1 MGIDGASV
9 SRVWHRVSRD
19 LGGYRRVKD
28 MPASVTLQ
36 LIAYL
41 QEGSAPKVVGFI
53 TTGYPDM
60 TTRTLSRLNRL
71 RPLSL
76 AIAAT
81 CACSGPVLAQSLGPV
96 VADGHPLDVISGSY
110 ASADDGAA
118 GYVFHALNGGSI
130 GSGGPV
136 SLTAS
141 GANTA
146 AARAESAGTLIF
158 AAGDIT
164 TSGASAVG
172 LSVATGGRIELQAD
186 AGGQGTRVA
195 TSGRGST
202 AAQVDSGTLVMGNA
216 TLETTGSGSHGV
228 LATGTAQVEMVGG
241 HIQTSGDR
249 SHAVMADNGV
259 VTLRDARIQTGA
271 SYSDG
276 LYALNGGRIE
286 GDNVQV
292 STAADGSAG
301 ARVAGGATL
310 SLINSDLHVAGE
322 YAMGVELSGGT
333 LRIENSAL
341 RSDHERGDGVYL
353 RANSRA
359 DIIGTTITAGG
370 YGININGDGSDVR
383 LSDVEITANRRNG
396 IWMPRASALTMLR
409 GSITTSGDGGVGIDN
424 RQGVAT
430 LDGVTMHTGGASAHG
445 LYASYDAGGTQP
457 LFEAD
462 GVDVTTTGAGSIGAV
477 ARLGGI
483 VHLRDSTLLT
493 TGAKGYGVLSGGP
506 GELTLRDT
514 HVRTQGL
521 EAYAGVVNA
530 NGRLDI
536 DGGSLISERHAALWV
551 RTAREVAARNGAQLI
566 GGNGTLMDVDA
577 AFSSPFE
584 LHLDQDVYAQGDI
597 AITPEDIAAG
607 VPVLADI
614 RVRLNGRSHWV
625 GATTAVNQ
633 VALSDNSRWTLTGD
647 ASVGQLNLQDS
658 TLALSA
664 AGSTSFNRLTV
675 SGDVEANNALLIFN
689 GALGDDTSLIDFLHV
704 RGDTRGS
711 AGIQVNNVH
720 GLGAQTSNGI
730 QLIQVDGRSDAAYT
744 LNGRAVAGSYDYF
757 LHKGGVT
764 TPGDGG
770 WYLRSALTPTP
781 PDPCDLDPTGPGCVT
796 VPPPDPCDLDP
807 TGPGCVIV
815 PPPEPCDLD
824 PTGPG
829 CVIVPPP
836 EPCEADPTGPG
847 CVIVPPP
854 EPCEADPAG
863 PGCGIV
869 PPPEPCEADPTG
881 PGCGIVPP
889 DPCEA
894 AEGDTACDRPP
905 PPQIVRPEA
914 GAYLANQAAAVSLFQ
929 HRLQDRNG
937 ADGMGEV
944 RGAGWLRVSSSQTR
958 QDVAGQLALT
968 GRATVLM
975 GGLDVLHWGGAS
987 QGSAGVLLAAGQAST
1002 DVRSRLSGYA
1012 ATGTVKGGA
1021 LGIYATWLQRPGE
1034 GTGAYADGWVQHG
1047 RYRNTVQGIGLAKER
1062 QDAQTQAASV
1072 ETGYAWAM
1080 RMRSGTQLMV
1090 QPQLQLTYT
1099 DYRADRIT
1107 EHNGT
1112 QVAVGAAGGLSSRL
1126 GVRLSGDVR
1135 TEERRVQPFVAAHWL
1150 HEGGGNR
1157 IWMDDALIEG
1167 AVPKNRYEVR
1177 GGAMLQLG
1185 TRWSAWGDLGLQ
1197 RGDAGYRSVSAQLG
1211 LNARW

>member
-1 MGIDGASV
+1 M
-9 SRVWHRVSRD
+9 
-19 LGGYRRVKD
+19 
-28 MPASVTLQ
+28 
-36 LIAYL
+36 
-41 QEGSAPKVVGFI
+41 
-53 TTGYPDM
+53 
-60 TTRTLSRLNRL
+60 
-71 RPLSL
+71 
-76 AIAAT
+76 
-81 CACSGPVLAQSLGPV
+81 
-96 VADGHPLDVISGSY
+96 
-110 ASADDGAA
+110 
-118 GYVFHALNGGSI
+118 
-130 GSGGPV
+130 
-136 SLTAS
+136 
-141 GANTA
+141 
-146 AARAESAGTLIF
+146 
-158 AAGDIT
+158 
-164 TSGASAVG
+164 
-172 LSVATGGRIELQAD
+172 
-186 AGGQGTRVA
+186 
-195 TSGRGST
+195 
-202 AAQVDSGTLVMGNA
+202 
-216 TLETTGSGSHGV
+216 
-228 LATGTAQVEMVGG
+228 
-241 HIQTSGDR
+241 
-249 SHAVMADNGV
+249 
-259 VTLRDARIQTGA
+259 
-271 SYSDG
+271 
-276 LYALNGGRIE
+276 
-286 GDNVQV
+286 
-292 STAADGSAG
+292 
-301 ARVAGGATL
+301 
-310 SLINSDLHVAGE
+310 
-322 YAMGVELSGGT
+322 
-333 LRIENSAL
+333 
-341 RSDHERGDGVYL
+341 
-353 RANSRA
+353 
-359 DIIGTTITAGG
+359 
-370 YGININGDGSDVR
+370 
-383 LSDVEITANRRNG
+383 
-396 IWMPRASALTMLR
+396 
-409 GSITTSGDGGVGIDN
+409 
-424 RQGVAT
+424 
-430 LDGVTMHTGGASAHG
+430 
-445 LYASYDAGGTQP
+445 
-457 LFEAD
+457 
-462 GVDVTTTGAGSIGAV
+462 
-477 ARLGGI
+477 
-483 VHLRDSTLLT
+483 
-493 TGAKGYGVLSGGP
+493 
-506 GELTLRDT
+506 
-514 HVRTQGL
+514 RTQGL

-781 PDPCDLDPTGPGCVT
+781 SD
-796 VPPPDPCDLDP
+796 
-807 TGPGCVIV
+807 
-815 PPPEPCDLD
+815 PCDLD

-847 CVIVPPP
+847 CV
-854 EPCEADPAG
+854 
-863 PGCGIV
+863 IV

-937 ADGMGEV
+937 ADGMDEV

-1021 LGIYATWLQRPGE
+1021 LGIYATWLQRPAE

-1112 QVAVGAAGGLSSRL
+1112 QVAVGAAGGFPL
-1126 GVRLSGDVR
+1126 DW
-1135 TEERRVQPFVAAHWL
+1135 ACA
-1150 HEGGGNR
+1150 
-1157 IWMDDALIEG
+1157 
-1167 AVPKNRYEVR
+1167 
-1177 GGAMLQLG
+1177 
-1185 TRWSAWGDLGLQ
+1185 
-1197 RGDAGYRSVSAQLG
+1197 
-1211 LNARW
+1211 

>member
-1 MGIDGASV
+1 MI
-9 SRVWHRVSRD
+9 
-19 LGGYRRVKD
+19 
-28 MPASVTLQ
+28 
-36 LIAYL
+36 
-41 QEGSAPKVVGFI
+41 
-53 TTGYPDM
+53 
-60 TTRTLSRLNRL
+60 TRTPSRLNRL

-81 CACSGPVLAQSLGPV
+81 WACSGPVLAQSLGPV

-118 GYVFHALNGGSI
+118 GYVFHARNGGSI

-136 SLTAS
+136 SLTAT

-202 AAQVDSGTLVMGNA
+202 AAQVDSGTLVMGNT
-216 TLETTGSGSHGV
+216 TLETTGSGSHGLV
-228 LATGTAQVEMVGG
+228 ATGTAQVEMVGG
-241 HIQTSGDR
+241 RIQTSGDR

-370 YGININGDGSDVR
+370 YGININGDFSDVR

-396 IWMPRASALTMLR
+396 IWMPSASTLTMLR
-409 GSITTSGDGGVGIDN
+409 GSITTSGDGAVGIDN
-424 RQGVAT
+424 REGIAT
-430 LDGVTMHTGGASAHG
+430 LDGLTMRTGGASAHG
-445 LYASYDAGGTQP
+445 LYASYDTGGTQP

-462 GVDVTTTGAGSIGAV
+462 GVDVTTTGAGSIAAI
-477 ARLGGI
+477 ARLGGT

-551 RTAREVAARNGAQLI
+551 RTAREVSARNGAQLI
-566 GGNGTLMDVDA
+566 GGNGTLMNVDA
-577 AFSSPFE
+577 AFSGPFE

-781 PDPCDLDPTGPGCVT
+781 SD
-796 VPPPDPCDLDP
+796 
-807 TGPGCVIV
+807 
-815 PPPEPCDLD
+815 PCDLD

-847 CVIVPPP
+847 CVI
-854 EPCEADPAG
+854 A
-863 PGCGIV
+863 

-937 ADGMGEV
+937 ADGMDEV

-1021 LGIYATWLQRPGE
+1021 LGIYATWLQRPAE